1 MLAGSGSV
9 LPGTS
14 ISCLTSGK
22 VKDFF
27 QSSRLGY
34 GAQGCGVI

>member
-27 QSSRLGY
+27 QSSSWDTGPRD
-34 GAQGCGVI
+34 VV

>member
-14 ISCLTSGK
+14 ISYLTSGK